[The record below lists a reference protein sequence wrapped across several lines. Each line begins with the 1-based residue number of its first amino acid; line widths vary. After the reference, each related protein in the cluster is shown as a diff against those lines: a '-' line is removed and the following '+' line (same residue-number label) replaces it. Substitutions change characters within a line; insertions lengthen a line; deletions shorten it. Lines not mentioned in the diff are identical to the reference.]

1 MSKTIICL
9 IRHGQTDWNK
19 EFLIQGRKDIPL
31 NETGKSQIH
40 TTASKLKNIPIVWDT
55 FLSSP
60 LSRAYETCQIVCEDL
75 GYHNPN
81 ISKRFNLIEREFGEA
96 DGIKITDE
104 VYDKILKDDYL
115 DMETSYEISKR
126 AITEI
131 LEIAKLYPN
140 NNILIATHS
149 HFIKAL
155 FTTLDK
161 NLTFKSLLNN
171 GALNFIEIEN
181 GKIINFKFNV

>member
-1 MSKTIICL
+1 MAKTIICL
-9 IRHGQTDWNK
+9 VRHGQTNWNK
-19 EFLIQGRKDIPL
+19 ATLIQGRKDIPL
-31 NETGKSQIH
+31 NEEGKLQIH
-40 TTASKLKNIPIVWDT
+40 NTSKKLKKIPITWDT

-60 LSRAYETCQIVCEDL
+60 LSRAYETCEILCEDL
-75 GYHNPN
+75 GYQNPK
-81 ISKRFNLIEREFGEA
+81 IIKRFNLIEREFGEA

-104 VYDKILKDDYL
+104 VYERILADNYIN
-115 DMETSYEISKR
+115 METSSDISKR
-126 AITEI
+126 ALKEI
-131 LEIAKLYPN
+131 FEIAKLYPN

-161 NLTFKSLLNN
+161 SLTFKSLLSN